1 MCRHASRSTR
11 RERDLYLLIP
21 EKLRGTYGRHQRA
34 DLPRLASNMCRVG
47 TRRQN
52 RRSQGVPMTATEV
65 LQGRSWVWG
74 DDVNTD
80 IIIPFRFKARTND
93 PVEMAKYCMYGFDP
107 EFYKKVKKGDI
118 FVAGKN
124 FGGGSSRE
132 QAPVAIKY
140 SGVAAVVAESFA
152 RIFYRNSFAIGLPA
166 LEVPGISKEIGQ
178 FDEVEVNLS
187 DWSVTTKDGKVY
199 HALKVTECHRGLMR
213 EGGLVEYY
221 KKHKSFPWEG
231 LQATASTT

>member
-1 MCRHASRSTR
+1 
-11 RERDLYLLIP
+11 
-21 EKLRGTYGRHQRA
+21 
-34 DLPRLASNMCRVG
+34 
-47 TRRQN
+47 
-52 RRSQGVPMTATEV
+52 MTATEV

-132 QAPVAIKY
+132 QAPVSIKY
-140 SGVAAVVAESFA
+140 SGVVAVVAESFA

-166 LEVPGISKEIGQ
+166 LEVPGITKEIEQ
-178 FDEVEVNLS
+178 FDEIEVNLV
-187 DWSVTTKDGKVY
+187 DWSVKRLKDGRVFP
-199 HALKVTECHRGLMR
+199 ALEVTGFLRELLM

-221 KKHKSFPWEG
+221 KTHKSFPWEN
-231 LQATASTT
+231 LAATTIR

>member
-1 MCRHASRSTR
+1 MSLQAPSAIIT
-11 RERDLYLLIP
+11 
-21 EKLRGTYGRHQRA
+21 GRA
-34 DLPRLASNMCRVG
+34 
-47 TRRQN
+47 
-52 RRSQGVPMTATEV
+52 
-65 LQGRSWVWG
+65 WVWP

-93 PVEMAKYCMYGFDP
+93 PVEMAKYAMYGFDP
-107 EFYKKVKKGDI
+107 EFYKKVKPGDL
-118 FVAGKN
+118 FVAGRN

-166 LEVPGISKEIGQ
+166 LEVPGITKLVKQ
-178 FDEVEVNLS
+178 FDEISVNLQ
-187 DWSVTTKDGKVY
+187 DWTVTTKDGKVL
-199 HALKVTECHRGLMR
+199 HAVKVPEFLRGLMR

-221 KKHKSFPWEG
+221 KHHKSFPWDN
-231 LQATASTT
+231 LNTTTTN

>member
-1 MCRHASRSTR
+1 MSLEEVPAVIH
-11 RERDLYLLIP
+11 
-21 EKLRGTYGRHQRA
+21 GRA
-34 DLPRLASNMCRVG
+34 
-47 TRRQN
+47 
-52 RRSQGVPMTATEV
+52 
-65 LQGRSWVWG
+65 WVWP

-93 PVEMAKYCMYGFDP
+93 PVEMAKYAMYGFDP
-107 EFYKKVKKGDI
+107 EFYKKVHPGDL
-118 FVAGKN
+118 FVAGRN

-166 LEVPGISKEIGQ
+166 LEVPGISKQVRQ
-178 FDEVEVNLS
+178 FDDISVNLK
-187 DWSVTTKDGKVY
+187 DWTVETKDGHVFQ
-199 HALKVTECHRGLMR
+199 ALKVPEFLRGLMR

-221 KKHKSFPWEG
+221 KHHKSFPWETIDTG
-231 LQATASTT
+231 RAS

>member
-1 MCRHASRSTR
+1 MTLQPPST
-11 RERDLYLLIP
+11 II
-21 EKLRGTYGRHQRA
+21 RGRT
-34 DLPRLASNMCRVG
+34 
-47 TRRQN
+47 
-52 RRSQGVPMTATEV
+52 
-65 LQGRSWVWG
+65 WVWP

-93 PVEMAKYCMYGFDP
+93 PVEMAKYAMYGFDP
-107 EFYKKVKKGDI
+107 EFYKKVKAGDL
-118 FVAGKN
+118 FVAGRN

-166 LEVPGISKEIGQ
+166 LEVPGITKQVKQ
-178 FDEVEVNLS
+178 FDEITVNLQ
-187 DWSVTTKDGKVY
+187 DWSVTTKDGRVFQ
-199 HALKVTECHRGLMR
+199 ALKVPEFLRGLMR

-221 KKHKSFPWEG
+221 KHHKTFPWEG
-231 LQATASTT
+231 IDSGKTS

>member
-1 MCRHASRSTR
+1 MSLQVPSA
-11 RERDLYLLIP
+11 II
-21 EKLRGTYGRHQRA
+21 RGRA
-34 DLPRLASNMCRVG
+34 
-47 TRRQN
+47 
-52 RRSQGVPMTATEV
+52 
-65 LQGRSWVWG
+65 WVWP

-93 PVEMAKYCMYGFDP
+93 PVEMAKYAMYGFDP
-107 EFYKKVKKGDI
+107 EFYKKVRPGDL
-118 FVAGKN
+118 FVAGRN

-166 LEVPGISKEIGQ
+166 LEVPGITKLVKQ
-178 FDEVEVNLS
+178 FDEISVNLQ
-187 DWSVTTKDGKVY
+187 DWTVTTKDGKVL
-199 HALKVTECHRGLMR
+199 HAVKVPEFLRGLMR

-221 KKHKSFPWEG
+221 KHHKSFPWDN
-231 LQATASTT
+231 LNTITTN

>member
-1 MCRHASRSTR
+1 
-11 RERDLYLLIP
+11 
-21 EKLRGTYGRHQRA
+21 
-34 DLPRLASNMCRVG
+34 
-47 TRRQN
+47 
-52 RRSQGVPMTATEV
+52 MTASTV
-65 LQGRSWVWG
+65 LKGRTWVWP

-107 EFYKKVKKGDI
+107 EFYKKVKPGDL

-140 SGVAAVVAESFA
+140 SYVAAVVAESFA
-152 RIFYRNSFAIGLPA
+152 RIFYRNCFAIGLPA
-166 LEVPGISKEIGQ
+166 LEVPGISKLVKQ
-178 FDEVEVNLS
+178 FDQIEINLQ
-187 DWSVTTKDGKVY
+187 DWSVKTPDGSV
-199 HALKVTECHRGLMR
+199 HSALKVPDFLRGLMR

-221 KKHKSFPWEG
+221 KNHRSFPWEK
-231 LQATASTT
+231 LEAKPVVS